1 MIILITGI
9 CGTGKTTVGTRVAEE
24 LSIPYFDGDDF
35 HPKQNI
41 DKMGRGI
48 PLKDEDR
55 WAWLEA
61 IRSRMEQ
68 FIGQNSSAVFTCS
81 ALKKSYRSVLMGG
94 IREQI
99 LFIYLYGDLELIR
112 ERMKHRPGHYMK
124 ESMILSQLRDL
135 EIPGS
140 GLNLD
145 VSGDVEETVEKI
157 IACLKENGKS

>member
-9 CGTGKTTVGTRVAEE
+9 CGTGKTTVGTRVAEK

-61 IRSRMEQ
+61 IRGRMERV
-68 FIGQNSSAVFTCS
+68 IAEGASAVFTCS
-81 ALKKSYRSVLMGG
+81 ALKKSYRSVLMDG

-99 LFIYLYGDLELIR
+99 LFVYLYGDLELIR

-135 EIPGS
+135 ELPED
-140 GLNLD
+140 GLHID
-145 VSGDVEETVEKI
+145 VSMEVECIVEKI
-157 IACLKENGKS
+157 TTALDISD